1 MTISFLR
8 TCDTSAIFLFI
19 RKRMPEI
26 SKSSL
31 IIGVILCLLVSTAQ
45 SLPIDDLYMAEVL
58 VLSEDEK
65 QLKRGAQA
73 GLLQVL
79 VRISGTRDV
88 EQSREITQ
96 SLRNPGAFYYQYS
109 YEPTDKSLLVDGEVV
124 AANLLRILFE
134 PSAVS
139 KLLREAG
146 FPVWGSNRPGVL
158 LWMAYSDEQGRRL
171 LSENDITGSASS
183 LASSLQDQ
191 ARLRGLPLLFPLLD
205 LEDSA
210 ALSTAEVWGSFLGRI
225 DDASDRYNPDSV
237 LTARIQKDKLGRWS
251 ANYSYRID
259 NDWQVAETISYSAD
273 QLARTMV
280 DRLANELAIR
290 YAIDS
295 SRSQVT
301 VKVEM
306 VDGIGDYAALA
317 SYLESLA
324 PVLNSSIVRVHRTE
338 VEFRLDTEGQ
348 NEQLIEIIELDQ
360 KMVLL
365 SSDDSRKLLHYRWL
379 RQ

>member
-1 MTISFLR
+1 
-8 TCDTSAIFLFI
+8 
-19 RKRMPEI
+19 MPEI

-324 PVLNSSIVRVHRTE
+324 PVLNSSIVRVHRSE